1 MEFKFKYQIYL
12 TIIIGGQQRVTIQF
26 KWNPTVIWF
35 KHHKYKK
42 KAVTFC
48 IHFYLYLF
56 CYYYYRKK
64 CVINIRSLSD
74 AALRVMSRGQTCPDE
89 ALTCS
94 RWAGVEVLLHVMVQQ
109 TVGADSRFLRW
120 DLVPLQERQAGLLMC
135 QLVASVCHLH
145 LRGLSDN

>member
-48 IHFYLYLF
+48 IHFLSISILLLLLQ
-56 CYYYYRKK
+56 KK
-64 CVINIRSLSD
+64 K
-74 AALRVMSRGQTCPDE
+74 
-89 ALTCS
+89 
-94 RWAGVEVLLHVMVQQ
+94 VL
-109 TVGADSRFLRW
+109 
-120 DLVPLQERQAGLLMC
+120 
-135 QLVASVCHLH
+135 
-145 LRGLSDN
+145 